1 MTKTIENTITAT
13 EMKNP
18 RRTVHKTTLDKE
30 INFVQRKIQFEL
42 IVEGLEEPN

>member
-18 RRTVHKTTLDKE
+18 IRTVHKTLDKE